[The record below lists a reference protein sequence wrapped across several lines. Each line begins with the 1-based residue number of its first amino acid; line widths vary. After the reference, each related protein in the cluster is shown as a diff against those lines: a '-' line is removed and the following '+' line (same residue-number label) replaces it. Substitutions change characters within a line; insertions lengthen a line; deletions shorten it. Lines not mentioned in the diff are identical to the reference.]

1 MQHTFGKRCTG
12 ILIKATSPISCI
24 ISTSSPP
31 VFVSFLSPWL
41 QVKRQICL
49 KLQPKPKIKASSIS
63 WDGCEHSLQR
73 GNTPTRIMVDLGSI
87 SSLTTLLAAERWII
101 KNPPEHGNTHSAGRE
116 TKDQYTEKSKFQR
129 GGKKAHAYSKKRSQ
143 LPFIQLRKLSE
154 AIQHL
159 PAEFFL
165 SEKTF
170 SINTG
175 NINRVIQHMAADGGQ
190 FCRNII
196 WSEEF
201 LPKRLIFS
209 SFSVKIW
216 QYYNT
221 FSNKQSVF
229 KHSEDIIPLEN
240 SWRINREAKLTWLWI
255 DRLEKLSTL
264 KRNTPN
270 FKQLTKVT
278 WENVS
283 CWDALSPILSLI
295 RNNTLHYFTNL
306 LIKC

>member
-116 TKDQYTEKSKFQR
+116 TKHQYTEKSKFQR
-129 GGKKAHAYSKKRSQ
+129 GGKKAHAYSKKKKPTAFHSASETVRSNTTFTCWILLVWENFQ
-143 LPFIQLRKLSE
+143 YKHWKHKQSYTTHGSWRR
-154 AIQHL
+154 AILQKHYL
-159 PAEFFL
+159 IWRIFAKETYFFL
-165 SEKTF
+165 F
-170 SINTG
+170 
-175 NINRVIQHMAADGGQ
+175 
-190 FCRNII
+190 
-196 WSEEF
+196 
-201 LPKRLIFS
+201 
-209 SFSVKIW
+209 
-216 QYYNT
+216 
-221 FSNKQSVF
+221 
-229 KHSEDIIPLEN
+229 
-240 SWRINREAKLTWLWI
+240 
-255 DRLEKLSTL
+255 
-264 KRNTPN
+264 
-270 FKQLTKVT
+270 
-278 WENVS
+278 
-283 CWDALSPILSLI
+283 
-295 RNNTLHYFTNL
+295 
-306 LIKC
+306 